1 MSEDSVVELGEGGR
15 RATVSPCHSLS
26 RVSTLPTYVMIQYD
40 DTLSYFV
47 NVMSYA
53 CFLLVGCVG

>member
-1 MSEDSVVELGEGGR
+1 VERR
-15 RATVSPCHSLS
+15 RATVSPCHSLLCIS
-26 RVSTLPTYVMIQYD
+26 PLPTYVMIQYD

-47 NVMSYA
+47 NVMSIA